1 MCDKSIDINKCNRLF
16 RLAGKILI
24 KSDTAKEESRQR
36 GELFNMFRVCGVNHY
51 ETRHSAIL
59 AEFLSPS
66 GSHGQADAFLSIFL
80 KDVGLKDFNF
90 NTSTAVVQTE
100 FSIANGKIDILINDN
115 RGKIIIIEN
124 KIYAADQHEQL
135 KRYAKFAQ
143 DNYGDGNFRILYLTL
158 NGHDASGHSG
168 DGVEYMKISYGDE
181 ILKWIHDCAVCCI
194 SKPIIRETLIQY
206 TNLIK
211 ELTNQSMDAKYVEEL
226 LNVMANN
233 AKEVAAMYNHFN
245 EYREFVMNT
254 YLKPQLQK
262 LAKELGLEFECNWST
277 TRYTGFSLWKKD
289 WQKCKILFQSQSPQ
303 YGNYI
308 WGICCHRD
316 SVKLE
321 YGTLPCLQNTNNPWW
336 QLGYNKL
343 KYDMDVNTM
352 QDIMTEDFTQY
363 IKACVEAILNDLEEK
378 NIQLP

>member
-143 DNYGDGNFRILYLTL
+143 EICQRHIIQVVMPTSPFCVVCVPMLEKFNIRKKSEGFRRAFLTFPRQTPAMAL
-158 NGHDASGHSG
+158 ACGRPLTHKTAR
-168 DGVEYMKISYGDE
+168 
-181 ILKWIHDCAVCCI
+181 AVM
-194 SKPIIRETLIQY
+194 R
-206 TNLIK
+206 
-211 ELTNQSMDAKYVEEL
+211 L
-226 LNVMANN
+226 L
-233 AKEVAAMYNHFN
+233 
-245 EYREFVMNT
+245 
-254 YLKPQLQK
+254 P
-262 LAKELGLEFECNWST
+262 
-277 TRYTGFSLWKKD
+277 
-289 WQKCKILFQSQSPQ
+289 
-303 YGNYI
+303 
-308 WGICCHRD
+308 
-316 SVKLE
+316 
-321 YGTLPCLQNTNNPWW
+321 
-336 QLGYNKL
+336 
-343 KYDMDVNTM
+343 
-352 QDIMTEDFTQY
+352 
-363 IKACVEAILNDLEEK
+363 
-378 NIQLP
+378 